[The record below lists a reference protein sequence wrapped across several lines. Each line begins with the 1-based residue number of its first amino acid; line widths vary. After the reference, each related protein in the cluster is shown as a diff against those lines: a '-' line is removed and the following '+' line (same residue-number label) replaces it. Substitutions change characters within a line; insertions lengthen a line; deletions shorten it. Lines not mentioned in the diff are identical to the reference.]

1 MAILPVR
8 FCVPFAAFL
17 VRSPST
23 ALVPSTRTRTR
34 TLSSSSSSSSTKM
47 ASTEEQQ
54 QQQQALPKKKP
65 IVQYI
70 FLRRDLAA
78 DWPAGAMAAQAAHVS
93 VAAIT
98 QAISAENVDA
108 LQYVAPDNLPHMTK
122 YVYGVDNLNELQAVR
137 AAWNEMIQSQSTTTT
152 VDNTAKDDDDGTA
165 TALMSYWWVEQ
176 PENIPTAFGTWPVT
190 RTNKV
195 SKVIQKLKVS
205 FF

>member
-23 ALVPSTRTRTR
+23 TLLHSTGSRSQSS
-34 TLSSSSSSSSTKM
+34 LSSSPTSTNMSSSD
-47 ASTEEQQ
+47 EQQ
-54 QQQQALPKKKP
+54 QQQGVPKKKP

-70 FLRRDLAA
+70 FLRRDLD

-98 QAISAENVDA
+98 QAIAAKDDA
-108 LQYVAPDNLPHMTK
+108 ALDYVAPENLPHMTK
-122 YVYGVDNLNELQAVR
+122 YVYGVDNLAELEEVR
-137 AAWNEMIQSQSTTTT
+137 AAWNELIQSTT
-152 VDNTAKDDDDGTA
+152 NTEMAMDDKHA
-165 TALMSYWWVEQ
+165 ALMAYWWVEQ
-176 PENIPTAFGTWPVT
+176 PENIPTAFGTWPIT
-190 RTNKV
+190 RTNKL
-195 SKVIQKLKVS
+195 SKLMKTLKVS

>member
-8 FCVPFAAFL
+8 LCVPFAALL

-23 ALVPSTRTRTR
+23 TLLHSTRARR
-34 TLSSSSSSSSTKM
+34 LSSLSSSSTKM
-47 ASTEEQQ
+47 ASNDEQQ
-54 QQQQALPKKKP
+54 EAPKKKP

-70 FLRRDLAA
+70 FLRRDLE

-98 QAISAENVDA
+98 QAVAAKDDDA
-108 LQYVAPDNLPHMTK
+108 LEYVAPENLPHMTK
-122 YVYGVDNLNELQAVR
+122 YVYGVDNLKELEEVR
-137 AAWNEMIQSQSTTTT
+137 SAWNALIQSTTTT
-152 VDNTAKDDDDGTA
+152 VMA
-165 TALMSYWWVEQ
+165 TGDKEATLMSYWWLEQ
-176 PENIPTAFGTWPVT
+176 PENIPTAFGTWPIT

-195 SKVIQKLKVS
+195 SKVIKNLKVS

>member
-8 FCVPFAAFL
+8 FCVPFAALL

-23 ALVPSTRTRTR
+23 TLLHSTRARS
-34 TLSSSSSSSSTKM
+34 LSSLSSTSTNM
-47 ASTEEQQ
+47 ASNDEQQ
-54 QQQQALPKKKP
+54 EAPKKKP

-70 FLRRDLAA
+70 FLRRDLE

-98 QAISAENVDA
+98 QAIASKDDDA
-108 LQYVAPDNLPHMTK
+108 LKYVAPENLPHMTK
-122 YVYGVDNLNELQAVR
+122 YVYGVDNLKEMEEVR
-137 AAWNEMIQSQSTTTT
+137 AAWNELIQSTTNS
-152 VDNTAKDDDDGTA
+152 DIAMDDKDA
-165 TALMSYWWVEQ
+165 ALMSYWWLEQ
-176 PENIPTAFGTWPVT
+176 PENIPTAFGTWPIT

-195 SKVIQKLKVS
+195 SKVIKTLKVS

>member
-8 FCVPFAAFL
+8 LCVPFAALL

-23 ALVPSTRTRTR
+23 TLLHSTRARS
-34 TLSSSSSSSSTKM
+34 LSSLSSSSTKM
-47 ASTEEQQ
+47 ASNDEQQ
-54 QQQQALPKKKP
+54 EAPKKKP

-70 FLRRDLAA
+70 FLRRDLE

-98 QAISAENVDA
+98 QAVAAKDDDA
-108 LQYVAPDNLPHMTK
+108 LEYVAPENLPHMTK
-122 YVYGVDNLNELQAVR
+122 YVYGVDNLKELEEVR
-137 AAWNEMIQSQSTTTT
+137 SAWNALIQSTTTT
-152 VDNTAKDDDDGTA
+152 VMA
-165 TALMSYWWVEQ
+165 TGDKEATLMSYWWLEQ
-176 PENIPTAFGTWPVT
+176 PENIPTAFGTWPIT

-195 SKVIQKLKVS
+195 SKVIKNLKVS

>member
-8 FCVPFAAFL
+8 LCVPFAALL

-23 ALVPSTRTRTR
+23 TLLHSTRTRS
-34 TLSSSSSSSSTKM
+34 LSSLSSTINKM
-47 ASTEEQQ
+47 ASNDEQQ
-54 QQQQALPKKKP
+54 EGAAQKKKP

-70 FLRRDLAA
+70 FLRRDLE

-98 QAISAENVDA
+98 QAVAAKDDDA
-108 LQYVAPDNLPHMTK
+108 LEYVAPENLPHMTK
-122 YVYGVDNLNELQAVR
+122 YVYGVDNLAELEEVR
-137 AAWNEMIQSQSTTTT
+137 AAWNELIQSTTTT
-152 VDNTAKDDDDGTA
+152 AIAIDDKDA
-165 TALMSYWWVEQ
+165 ALMSYWWLEQ
-176 PENIPTAFGTWPVT
+176 PENIPTAFGTWPIT

-195 SKVIQKLKVS
+195 SKVIKNLKVS